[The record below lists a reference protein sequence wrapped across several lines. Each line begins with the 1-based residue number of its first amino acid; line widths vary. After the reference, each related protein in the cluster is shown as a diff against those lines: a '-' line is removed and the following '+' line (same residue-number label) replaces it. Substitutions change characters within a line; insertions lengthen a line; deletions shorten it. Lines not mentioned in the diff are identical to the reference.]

1 MSDSSSENKMMPLL
15 VGGVIVI
22 GLIVFGVMKTR
33 NGIPAI
39 EPPPSLTKQG
49 DSGSG
54 QAGRPAPTPG
64 AVVEPEGRF
73 VAKAELKESGM
84 GSPEKSLRT
93 YLAAVLKNDFDR
105 MAAAMTP
112 EKGQQFSNLM
122 NSPALSGDLLAAM
135 TNTLV
140 HQRTGFRIV
149 ASEEVSEMEKILAV
163 RFGAAN
169 EGSVNELTTF
179 YTMKK
184 VAGEWKLA
192 HNASA
197 PLN

>member
-1 MSDSSSENKMMPLL
+1 MMPMV
-15 VGGVIVI
+15 VGGIIVI

-33 NGIPAI
+33 NGDSAV
-39 EPPPSLTKQG
+39 EPPPLPTQRGGNDKKMA
-49 DSGSG
+49 G
-54 QAGRPAPTPG
+54 QPAPEPAPG
-64 AVVEPEGRF
+64 AVAEPEGQF
-73 VAKAELKESGM
+73 VAKADLKEAGM
-84 GSPEKSLRT
+84 GSPEKALRT

-112 EKGQQFSNLM
+112 ERGAQFSNVI
-122 NSPALSGDLLAAM
+122 NSQALSGDVMAAM
-135 TNTLV
+135 TNTIV

-149 ASEEVSEMEKILAV
+149 ETRDVSETEKILAV

-169 EGSVNELTTF
+169 EASANEPTTL
-179 YTMKK
+179 YTLKK

-192 HNASA
+192 HNAVA